1 MKREG
6 TGRGLD
12 STRVA
17 SRGHGGKAPTSGTV
31 RWRGLL
37 WLALLAAT
45 VLPTAAAG
53 QLPPPDEDWRTIET
67 ERARVTFP
75 ARLEALARRAAYR
88 TEIALQALESAYLP
102 GPDGVIDIVVTDHT
116 DFSNGYAQVTPSNRI
131 TIYARPPVNEP
142 GLGFFD
148 DWLELV
154 LTHEIAHIVHLD
166 RTANPLSQILRA
178 AFGRV
183 PGRWPYF
190 PGHATPDWL
199 TEGLATWYE
208 SALTEAGRLH
218 GTFFEMQLRTAVLEG
233 RFEDVGQAGGSSP
246 VWPAGNRP
254 YAYGSLFF
262 EYLLNRY
269 GEDRMAA
276 FSEAIAG
283 QWIPYRLDS
292 AGRDAFGI
300 SISDAWSEWGRILA
314 AEFDFLDGRLLALGP
329 ITELEAL
336 TSGARWAVQPQ
347 QGPDGTLAYV
357 RADGRSDTR
366 IVLQS
371 ASGAGEIGG
380 LRLNGIG
387 SFDWLPDGRLVV
399 GQLEYEDT
407 HRVFSDL
414 YVMTADGDSRRLTRG
429 QRLAQ
434 PSASPDGRWAVAV
447 HEGGGTGELV
457 RVDLATGATDP
468 ISVPDARVH
477 WAFPAVSPDG
487 RHVAVTR
494 WRPGGYHDVV
504 VLDATSGDVVSE
516 VTADRAM
523 DLAPEWSPDGRW
535 IVWASDRT
543 GILNVLAAPWDPSSG
558 AGAPR
563 LLTNVRTGV
572 GFPSVTPDGG
582 TLVLSVYHA
591 DGWDVAR
598 VPFRPQAA
606 EAAPEAAPR
615 FRPDALFVDGS
626 SDAPARDYTPWA
638 TLRPRYWEPLVES
651 PVRTAEVVTAQGP
664 VRSRQLLGYGVGAG
678 TGGYDLIGS
687 HAFDVFGRVFLDGG
701 GRFDAGVGYAYAG
714 LGNPTFSLSA
724 TQFWDEDGV
733 RLARPDASAPFD
745 TLFVLERERALSA
758 AVTGVV
764 PSWRRNLRLTLAG
777 ALVDQDAELLDN
789 ALRPSTS
796 YALSRPSALL
806 GDVRATLLFSTTRSY
821 AFQLGGSRGFD
832 MYLSGRTRREL
843 SLPDT
848 LVGVEGQDRSL
859 DDLVGRVRGYLP
871 LGGPGHAPHV
881 LAVQLAGGVA
891 RGPDAPGG
899 HFEVGGA
906 SGRPETVTGLALF
919 GGSPIFFPTRGYA
932 RGARQGRVAWSATG
946 EYRFPIMLVHR
957 GLGAWPFYLGRVVGT
972 LFAEA
977 GDAWDPATA
986 EPFLGSGR
994 RPMVSV
1000 GGELTAEA
1008 VALYDFSFLVRLGLA
1023 APLVDGGDPQI
1034 YVRLGLPF

>member
-1 MKREG
+1 M
-6 TGRGLD
+6 
-12 STRVA
+12 
-17 SRGHGGKAPTSGTV
+17 
-31 RWRGLL
+31 
-37 WLALLAAT
+37 ALLAVL
-45 VLPTAAAG
+45 VLPAVAEA

-67 ERARVTFP
+67 PRARVTFP
-75 ARLEALARRAAYR
+75 ARIEALARRAAYR
-88 TEIALQALESAYLP
+88 TEVALEALEAAYLP
-102 GPDGVIDIVVTDHT
+102 GPDGPIDIVVTDHT

-190 PGHATPDWL
+190 PGHSTPDWL

-233 RFEDVGQAGGSSP
+233 RFEDVGQAGGPSP

-254 YAYGSLFF
+254 YVYGSLLF
-262 EYLLNRY
+262 EHLLHRF

-283 QWIPYRLDS
+283 QWIPYRLDA

-300 SISDAWSEWGRILA
+300 SISDAWSDWGEELVGRYT
-314 AEFDFLDGRLLALGP
+314 DLDDRLRALGP
-329 ITELEAL
+329 VTEPERL
-336 TSGARWAVQPQ
+336 TMGARWAVEPR
-347 QGPDGTLAYV
+347 QGPGGALAYV

-366 IVLQS
+366 IVLHS
-371 ASGAGEIGG
+371 LSEGRETAG
-380 LRLNGIG
+380 LRVNGIA

-399 GQLEYEDT
+399 GQLEYQDT

-414 YVMTADGDSRRLTRG
+414 YLMAPDGAARRITDGR
-429 QRLAQ
+429 RLAQ
-434 PSASPDGRWAVAV
+434 PSAAPDGQWAVAV
-447 HEGGGTGELV
+447 HEGGGTSELV
-457 RVDLATGATDP
+457 RVDLATGAVDPITDP
-468 ISVPDARVH
+468 DPLVH

-487 RHVAVTR
+487 RHVAATR

-504 VLDATSGDVVSE
+504 VLDPASGEVVSE

-523 DLAPEWSPDGRW
+523 DLAPAWSPDGRW

-543 GILNVLAAPWDPSSG
+543 GILNVLAAPFDAHAEG
-558 AGAPR
+558 AGQPR

-572 GFPSVTPDGG
+572 GFPSVSEDGG
-582 TLVLSVYHA
+582 TLFFSVYHA
-591 DGWDVAR
+591 EGWDVAR
-598 VPFRPQAA
+598 IPFDPAGAGEAPAA
-606 EAAPEAAPR
+606 DPR
-615 FRPDALFVDGS
+615 FRPDVPFVDGS

-638 TLRPRYWEPLVES
+638 TLRPRYWEPLVEA
-651 PVRTAEVVTAQGP
+651 PVRTAEVVTSQGP

-678 TGGYDLIGS
+678 TGGYDLIGR
-687 HAFDVFGRVFLDGG
+687 HAFDAFGRVFLDGG
-701 GRFDAGVGYAYAG
+701 GRFDAGFGYAFAG

-745 TLFVLERERALSA
+745 TLFVLERERAVSA

-764 PSWRRNLRLTLAG
+764 PSWRQNLRLTLAG

-789 ALRPSTS
+789 ALNPSTS
-796 YALSRPSALL
+796 YQLSRPGALL

-832 MYLSGRTRREL
+832 LYVSGRTRREL
-843 SLPDT
+843 SLPDS
-848 LVGVEGQDRSL
+848 VAGVVGQDRSL
-859 DDLVGRVRGYLP
+859 DDVVGRVRGYLP

-906 SGRPETVTGLALF
+906 SGRPETVTGLSLF

-932 RGARQGRVAWSATG
+932 RGSRQGRVAWSATG
-946 EYRFPIMLVHR
+946 EYRFPIKLVHR
-957 GLGAWPFYLGRVVGT
+957 GLGAWPLYLGRVVGA

-977 GDAWDPATA
+977 GDAWDPATT
-986 EPFLGSGR
+986 EPFLGAAR

-1000 GGELTAEA
+1000 GGELAAEV
-1008 VALYDFSFLVRLGLA
+1008 VALYDFSLVLRTGIA

-1034 YVRLGLPF
+1034 YLRLGLPF